1 MSEVSSTLPHYRLS
15 FSVGGLFLREAAVAA
30 PLHVRGL
37 DWAAVRAEIE
47 SNNLLQTRTTTSGQR
62 MSRELV
68 QRLGELTHDEVQ
80 LLVDATARE
89 RAHLMWIAACRR
101 YALIGE
107 FGEEVVREQFLLM
120 TPDLG
125 HEEFDAFIRQKALW
139 HTELTELADSTY
151 RKLRS
156 NLFAMLREAELLSAD
171 GRIVHSIPSARV
183 TAALGARATADLRFF
198 PMTDADLERATA

>member
-1 MSEVSSTLPHYRLS
+1 MSETSSTMPNYRLS

-30 PLHVRGL
+30 PLYLRDL
-37 DWAAVRAEIE
+37 DWAAARAEIE

-68 QRLGELTHDEVQ
+68 QRLGELTFDELQ
-80 LLVDATARE
+80 LLVDGTARE
-89 RAHLMWIAACRR
+89 RGHLMWIAACRR

-107 FGEEVVREQFLLM
+107 FAEEVVRERFLLM

-125 HEEFDAFIRQKALW
+125 HDEFDAFIRQKALW
-139 HTELTELADSTY
+139 HPELTELADSTY

-156 NLFAMLREAELLSAD
+156 NLFAMLREAELLSPV

-183 TAALGARATADLRFF
+183 TAALGERATADLRFF
-198 PMTDADLERATA
+198 PMTDADIERATA

>member
-1 MSEVSSTLPHYRLS
+1 MSDEASPMSHYRLS

-30 PLHVRGL
+30 PLYVRGIG
-37 DWAAVRAEIE
+37 WAAVRAEIE
-47 SNNLLQTRTTTSGQR
+47 SANMLQTRTRTSGQR

-80 LLVDATARE
+80 LLVDGSASE
-89 RAHLMWIAACRR
+89 RAHLMWVAACRR

-107 FGEEVVREQFLLM
+107 FAEDVLRERFLLM
-120 TPDLG
+120 TPELG

-156 NLFAMLREAELLSAD
+156 NLFAMLREAELLSPD
-171 GRIVHSIPSARV
+171 GRIVHSIPSTRV

-198 PMTDADLERATA
+198 PMTDADIERATA